1 MPLLS
6 LRPTF
11 EIELNENRLTVIDK
25 LKLHKKQSGL
35 NELYQL
41 YGEYGEIHLPKS
53 EHRLWSPYLT
63 FYIADAA
70 RSPEVSVLHG
80 RFTPRLDV
88 WTSVWIFYLLMAFS
102 AFFGLT
108 IGYSQ
113 WYVGEPA
120 WGVGITIVGILCIA
134 TLHVV
139 ASVGQQWSADQMT
152 SLRQQL
158 ESLIETSGIQTSVI
172 GASGMRVVN

>member
-1 MPLLS
+1 MPLFS

-11 EIELNENRLTVIDK
+11 DIELNENRQAVIDK

-35 NELYQL
+35 NELYL
-41 YGEYGEIHLPKS
+41 LFGEYGEIHLPKS

-70 RSPEVSVLHG
+70 RSPSPEGSVLHG

-134 TLHVV
+134 TLHVI

-152 SLRQQL
+152 SLRHQL
-158 ESLIETSGIQTSVI
+158 ESLIASSGVQT
-172 GASGMRVVN
+172 SGMRVVN

>member
-11 EIELNENRLTVIDK
+11 DIELNESRQSVIEK

-35 NELYQL
+35 HELYQL

-63 FYIADAA
+63 FYIADAT
-70 RSPEVSVLHG
+70 RLPEGSVLHG

-113 WYVGEPA
+113 WYVGEPP
-120 WGVGITIVGILCIA
+120 WGVGITIFGILCIA
-134 TLHVV
+134 TLHVI

-152 SLRQQL
+152 SLRQHL
-158 ESLIETSGIQTSVI
+158 ESLIESSGIESSAISTSGK
-172 GASGMRVVN
+172 RVAN